1 MADIDTEKE
10 DKRKL
15 LTEQRL
21 ENLKKARARAAEVR
35 AERAGMKKDIK
46 LAEELEYKKKHL
58 EAKEKIKAAVTGEP
72 SENPKSEPHPPATKE
87 KKKKK
92 RPEPESTPKE
102 LESDEYTDEDDP
114 PPPPKRKQPRPAP
127 PVQRQ
132 PPPPTQQ
139 RRPTPQPMRRPPSYH
154 EVRYNQLFSQTS

>member
-1 MADIDTEKE
+1 MADSDTEKE
-10 DKRKL
+10 DKRKMI
-15 LTEQRL
+15 TEQRL

-72 SENPKSEPHPPATKE
+72 SEKPKSEPPPPAAKE
-87 KKKKK
+87 KRKKKQPEPE
-92 RPEPESTPKE
+92 PEPESEE
-102 LESDEYTDEDDP
+102 LESDEYTDEDEPP

-127 PVQRQ
+127 PVQR
-132 PPPPTQQ
+132 
-139 RRPTPQPMRRPPSYH
+139 RPTPQPMRRPPSYH
-154 EVRYNQLFSQTS
+154 EVAYQRLFSKTS